1 MKTRLLGKKANPTE
15 DKIVLGATVHAT
27 AEDLLAHVH
36 QGREVVK
43 KTKKI
48 KGMANKIS
56 SLIPGDFVVTTTTDV
71 VDHKTLNQ
79 KMARRPRHPK
89 HQLRTSLL
97 QRPSRAMLS
106 NNSSASLPSTNF
118 VIKRKTIKVKFQQ

>member
-1 MKTRLLGKKANPTE
+1 MEGKMWR
-15 DKIVLGATVHAT
+15 TVHESCWLINLADAFST
-27 AEDLLAHVH
+27 AEKISLNLLVTEDLLAHVH

-79 KMARRPRHPK
+79 KMARR
-89 HQLRTSLL
+89 
-97 QRPSRAMLS
+97 
-106 NNSSASLPSTNF
+106 
-118 VIKRKTIKVKFQQ
+118 